1 MQNILSYSGK
11 LSLDSLFERF
21 SKLNYTDFK
30 KVFYSKEKV
39 NIEESMILNGLSREA
54 FVPFYQPIIDS
65 HTGHVLGA
73 EVLVRLVKDNGLI
86 ASPYEFINYAEKS
99 GLIIEI
105 TEQFL
110 SKTFDNFN
118 QLGWSDSDKYLS
130 INIVPEHLKSRRL
143 FKFIQDYVE
152 RGVINGNQIKLE
164 ITERLEINDLPG
176 ARSYLEDFY
185 QLGITAS
192 LDDAGTGYG
201 CFLYLQELALSSLKL
216 DKIFI
221 DTITE
226 NKDTS
231 VLDSIIGLAK
241 SLKLDIVA
249 EGVESLNQVTYL
261 NRRGV
266 KAIQGYV
273 YGQPMPATEFI
284 DWQSAK

>member
-1 MQNILSYSGK
+1 MQNILSYSGNRG
-11 LSLDSLFERF
+11 LSLLFDRF
-21 SKLNYTDFK
+21 FLPSQIHFQNNRF
-30 KVFYSKEKV
+30 VEV
-39 NIEESMILNGLSREA
+39 EEELIIDGLA
-54 FVPFYQPIIDS
+54 IDGFVPYYQPIINSD
-65 HTGHVLGA
+65 TGKVIGA
-73 EVLVRLVKDNGLI
+73 ELLVRLVMDNGRVI
-86 ASPYEFINYAEKS
+86 SPLQFIDYAEKS

-110 SKTFDNFN
+110 SKAFN
-118 QLGWSDSDKYLS
+118 DFNKLGWAGSDKYLS

-143 FKFIQDYVE
+143 FKFIQDYVA

-164 ITERLEINDLPG
+164 ITERLEINDLLG

-216 DKIFI
+216 DKRFI
-221 DTITE
+221 DTIAE

-241 SLKLDIVA
+241 SLKLEIVA

-261 NRRGV
+261 KRRGV

-273 YGQPMPATEFI
+273 YGQPMPVIDFI
-284 DWQSAK
+284 DWKGNR